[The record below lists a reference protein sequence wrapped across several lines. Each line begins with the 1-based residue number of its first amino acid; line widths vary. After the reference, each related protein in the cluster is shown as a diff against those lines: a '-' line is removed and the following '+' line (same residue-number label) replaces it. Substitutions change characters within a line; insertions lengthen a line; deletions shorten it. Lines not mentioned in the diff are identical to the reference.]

1 MIKFIL
7 QVVTIKDGSHYS
19 FNTSVDTGIG
29 SEYKGLILFDI
40 VCLKVSE
47 LPFIIHD
54 SLQFTNIEMDRAEN
68 IIKLYPKLKKQ
79 FLYRLVELKN

>member
-7 QVVTIKDGSHYS
+7 QVITIKDGSHYS

-29 SEYKGLILFDI
+29 SEYKRLILFDI
-40 VCLKVSE
+40 ACLKLSE
-47 LPFIIHD
+47 LPFFIHD
-54 SLQFTNIEMDRAEN
+54 SLLFTNIEMDRAEN